1 MSVWSFFAG
10 PTLSKQNIRNSLD
23 VYVKVNESQHKQCGQ
38 TQHFSTGQ
46 KKKKILRKYKYW
58 HNQLRKAFHT
68 GKNLLKENTVKR

>member
-46 KKKKILRKYKYW
+46 KKKKKKYS
-58 HNQLRKAFHT
+58 
-68 GKNLLKENTVKR
+68 ENINIDTIN